1 MKITISAFL
10 KTLAYVDQISKFQH
24 SESVKQ
30 CRQVLAGSPLES
42 FEIAQLAN
50 LLPQTA
56 EEAKTLIPSIQG
68 RIDDDDLQILLGEL
82 QNLQRYVQ

>member
-1 MKITISAFL
+1 
-10 KTLAYVDQISKFQH
+10 VDQVSKFQH

-30 CRQVLAGSPLES
+30 CRQVLAGTPLES

-56 EEAKTLIPSIQG
+56 EEAKTLVPSIQG
-68 RIDDDDLQILLGEL
+68 RIEDDELQALLGEL
-82 QNLQRYVQ
+82 HSLQRYVQ